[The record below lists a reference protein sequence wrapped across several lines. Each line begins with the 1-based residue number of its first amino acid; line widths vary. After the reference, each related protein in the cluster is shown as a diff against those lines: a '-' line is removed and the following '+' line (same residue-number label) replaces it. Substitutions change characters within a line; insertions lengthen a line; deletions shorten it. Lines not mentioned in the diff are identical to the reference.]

1 MGVAPSR
8 ETIRRGFFNVNQA
21 NPSSGGGSNKRQDII
36 LIPLTKE
43 YFPSPDCPLFVQF
56 HKARCDAA
64 VNYYFRRPGNPGD
77 LSCIPNYESSYRL
90 PGEETRAQRRR
101 RRQLAREAR
110 AAAQSNRRNQS
121 GDEQDGEGASS
132 LHGLAGQCSSED
144 EVNDSEYSDEDDSFP
159 SREALYRG
167 VIEHVEEALFDTDA
181 EMRQAYQWALAHPHT
196 TMGPDGKKQR
206 KVLPVLCAVAFRS
219 DISKMH
225 SLHSVAGV
233 AAGGVARPASGS
245 SGTAAAAASS
255 LPTSPSSHLSSSTIA
270 MNNMQAALENGVYMF
285 GSIINIVGCFGFV
298 SMQEDVDDA
307 QRMSQQQQQQ
317 HQAGSSSAISPP
329 LLTPGSMQ
337 SPSPTGNNGGGGGTY
352 HHDPYSFTSSH
363 ASSGSN
369 SNYNITTASGGTL
382 LRARE
387 AGRKGGVRH
396 LAQIGGA
403 VPTTRGGTDLITLP
417 PPVAAPLAAMVF
429 LTKSAGEQNLGRVT
443 YIAASTYYYQ
453 MIQAGLIER
462 QAGVRMEGPNVYP
475 VPTSATAPSPLP
487 PYKGPFT
494 TAYAACMSNNNSNVN
509 NTNTGAAP
517 AVPPPPPMY
526 AVSSPA
532 SPLLSPGSPTTQ
544 GPPRPFLPP
553 METFS
558 FSSLLTN
565 IPVLSFL
572 YEMKWR
578 WGYLGVL
585 KAGTPTAGTSRNSSF
600 NGSMSGH
607 PIGSGTTARGPGTMM
622 GNHSTGGLAAIDRS
636 VGQGVTDE
644 LEMWI
649 TADQMIHGR
658 ISKDLAQRLCWS
670 LAERPEVMQE
680 RVSQLPSEES
690 GYWRYRGLADQS
702 HLPPIPEPG
711 KVVTI
716 HPKDVYVMGSD
727 VLPGFNE
734 GDILRFDPER
744 LVWFA
749 DHSIPL
755 EGLVLAA
762 MRPYCKQAREAVPE
776 DPSWVT
782 KVCEAEEAEA
792 LYTGETDAIYS
803 PPAPTAAQAALLAA
817 DPNLVHIHE
826 HVGNFY
832 VYRFVRDGTTYYHGT
847 VPNFANPNKKKQ
859 LPNAAA
865 ASQGLAANAGANA
878 TSTNNDSSGAGAEAA
893 ATGSHNTEGT
903 NSASANQSA
912 KTAAGTLSANT
923 NTSSSKPAVP
933 VPKTIASALFSLLPA
948 SRASTQ
954 GASSVASGGGGGH
967 NSLHRAGPYAAGGNA
982 NLASNNTGNAA
993 SAAGAT
999 GNTSTAYLATPV
1011 TSNAM
1016 DTARKWMQALY
1027 SYAYGAPTTVAAS
1040 AVRRGPTAATLA
1052 AAGGGGGSNGGVGG
1066 LHGGAVPAASP
1077 PGAGGVP
1084 LNRGTTTVPPLR
1096 TLAGEGV
1103 KVSGGF
1109 PSTPVHA
1116 PHVTTKTPTSS
1127 VNGVVAGF
1135 PSVASAVTA
1144 YDVAVW
1150 PAPKL
1155 VGSMGSGAFS
1165 GGGGGVVSPSTPQLA
1180 APHSRSSSHSLLRH
1194 ASGHALDET
1203 GAATAA
1209 TAPLAVTSKPIK
1221 RYVEGGSYEWDWR
1234 KQ

>member
-1 MGVAPSR
+1 LTLTKKQTKHRELNRRMGVAPSR
-8 ETIRRGFFNVNQA
+8 ETIRRGFFNVNQV
-21 NPSSGGGSNKRQDII
+21 NSSSGGGNNKRQDIV

-101 RRQLAREAR
+101 RRRLAREAR
-110 AAAQSNRRNQS
+110 ASAAPGAAPRHQKDELGGTSA
-121 GDEQDGEGASS
+121 GDNGGRGLSSEEDDSVDGEES
-132 LHGLAGQCSSED
+132 
-144 EVNDSEYSDEDDSFP
+144 DSDVDDSFP

-219 DISKMH
+219 DISKVH
-225 SLHSVAGV
+225 SLHNAV
-233 AAGGVARPASGS
+233 AA
-245 SGTAAAAASS
+245 SGTATGGAAAAGTRPSPNMPNAGATPS
-255 LPTSPSSHLSSSTIA
+255 TSSSHMSSSSIA

-307 QRMSQQQQQQ
+307 QRISQ
-317 HQAGSSSAISPP
+317 QAGSPSAMSPP
-329 LLTPGSMQ
+329 LLTPGGSMP
-337 SPSPTGNNGGGGGTY
+337 SPSAFGGGGGTY
-352 HHDPYSFTSSH
+352 HHDPYSFTSSQ
-363 ASSGSN
+363 ASSGSTVGGVN
-369 SNYNITTASGGTL
+369 NTAMTTASGGTL
-382 LRARE
+382 LSTRG
-387 AGRKGGVRH
+387 AGKKGSRR
-396 LAQIGGA
+396 LAQIGA
-403 VPTTRGGTDLITLP
+403 ATDLITLP

-443 YIAASTYYYQ
+443 HIAASTYYYQ

-475 VPTSATAPSPLP
+475 SPSSAT
-487 PYKGPFT
+487 
-494 TAYAACMSNNNSNVN
+494 
-509 NTNTGAAP
+509 
-517 AVPPPPPMY
+517 VPPPPPY
-526 AVSSPA
+526 GVPTNLPSATAAVGGGKNAGSAPPAPPPVYSASSSALPPTA
-532 SPLLSPGSPTTQ
+532 GSVLPPPPLTQ

-607 PIGSGTTARGPGTMM
+607 PVNNATARGPGSMM
-622 GNHSTGGLAAIDRS
+622 GNHSTGGLAAVDRS

-649 TADQMIHGR
+649 TVDQMIHGR
-658 ISKDLAQRLCWS
+658 VSKDLAQRLCWS

-690 GYWRYRGLADQS
+690 GYWRYRGLVDKTR
-702 HLPPIPEPG
+702 LPPIPEPG
-711 KVVTI
+711 RVVTI

-762 MRPYCKQAREAVPE
+762 MRPYCKQAREADPE

-782 KVCEAEEAEA
+782 KVCDREEVETFYA
-792 LYTGETDAIYS
+792 GETDAFYA
-803 PPAPTAAQAALLAA
+803 PPAPTAEETTLLAS

-859 LPNAAA
+859 LLNVAPTPG
-865 ASQGLAANAGANA
+865 ASANVSPQGIQSNVAVVSNPANNNGSGSGGADSGNHNAGDSTSNPSANPA
-878 TSTNNDSSGAGAEAA
+878 FKPSSGA
-893 ATGSHNTEGT
+893 NTT
-903 NSASANQSA
+903 SNSKS
-912 KTAAGTLSANT
+912 
-923 NTSSSKPAVP
+923 AVP

-948 SRASTQ
+948 SRARAD
-954 GASSVASGGGGGH
+954 GAGGSAAAAANTSENGGGG
-967 NSLHRAGPYAAGGNA
+967 SA
-982 NLASNNTGNAA
+982 NNNYSGRNGTTA
-993 SAAGAT
+993 SAGDAT
-999 GNTSTAYLATPV
+999 TAAAAPSTTTTTAYLATPV

-1016 DTARKWMQALY
+1016 NTARRWVQALY
-1027 SYAYGAPTTVAAS
+1027 SYAYGAPNTAAG
-1040 AVRRGPTAATLA
+1040 ARRGPTAASLA
-1052 AAGGGGGSNGGVGG
+1052 ASVGG
-1066 LHGGAVPAASP
+1066 PSVGSTL
-1077 PGAGGVP
+1077 PGASVVAGPPSSRAGAA
-1084 LNRGTTTVPPLR
+1084 VPPLR
-1096 TLAGEGV
+1096 TVASDGRINANG
-1103 KVSGGF
+1103 SY
-1109 PSTPVHA
+1109 PSTPVQA
-1116 PHVTTKTPTSS
+1116 PHLSAKTPTS
-1127 VNGVVAGF
+1127 GVGAGAFPKTATVA
-1135 PSVASAVTA
+1135 T

-1150 PAPKL
+1150 PTPKL
-1155 VGSMGSGAFS
+1155 NGPINLESSAHMSTGSFTDG
-1165 GGGGGVVSPSTPQLA
+1165 VSPA
-1180 APHSRSSSHSLLRH
+1180 APPLAMQHSRSSSHSLMGQ
-1194 ASGHALDET
+1194 ASGQLGEE
-1203 GAATAA
+1203 AATM
-1209 TAPLAVTSKPIK
+1209 APVATSKPIK